1 MSDLI
6 HQFHIPVMGTGH
18 SLDTPIRIGHFGIN
32 SVISLVDDLLV
43 ERVRKY
49 YCEKHNFS
57 YERIKGRN
65 EAGRPQRIT
74 AYLNTVSNIVD
85 ENLAK
90 LKSLPFFD
98 ENDKKKYFDLLPDS
112 SALKKKYL
120 DFINKGKENS
130 ERSSLEDEL
139 NKEIKA
145 GSIDVNIMV
154 KLDKINYGKDKEAL
168 SSEFTDAKLA
178 LRGYAESCLKSSIIF
193 SAGIN
198 QTLFGYMSNFKDFYR
213 DEFGEIKKKII
224 LKVSDFRSAL
234 IQGKFLAKKGL
245 EVHEFRIE
253 SGLNCGGHA
262 FPSNG
267 LLLASLLKEFKEKRS
282 QLKEQFDPV
291 VQKFYEDK
299 GWKYTT
305 RENEEVLL
313 TVQGGIGNNGE
324 RLRLMNEYGVNAT
337 GWATPFLLVP
347 EATGIDAPTREKC
360 RLAGEDD
367 LYLSPA
373 SPLSIPF
380 NNLRGSGS
388 ELKTKELADK
398 GNPGSGCP
406 KGFLVS
412 NTEFSELPICL
423 ASKEYQTQ
431 KLEKMDSEEMGSYEK
446 SELLTSVLAKAC
458 ICDHLGNGLLIE
470 LGVVKE
476 KNAPQSICPGPNL
489 AWFNKYYTLQ
499 EMVDHIYGR
508 SPSLVPPERPHM
520 FAKEIGMYVDYLE
533 QQLKS
538 RGRSPKDMKFF
549 KEFKENLFSSIDYLR
564 DISAMEKYEC
574 ENLESIIPSIEKQLK
589 RVDTLLLNL

>member
-1 MSDLI
+1 
-6 HQFHIPVMGTGH
+6 MGTGH
-18 SLDTPIRIGHFGIN
+18 SLDTAIRIGHFGIS

-43 ERVRKY
+43 ERVRKH
-49 YCEKHNFS
+49 YCEKHGFP
-57 YERIKGRN
+57 YERIKGKGA
-65 EAGRPQRIT
+65 EGRPERTT
-74 AYLNTVSNIVD
+74 AYLNMVSRIVD

-112 SALKKKYL
+112 SSLKKKYSEL
-120 DFINKGKENS
+120 INKGHECS
-130 ERSSLEDEL
+130 ERSQIEDEL

-154 KLDKINYGKDKEAL
+154 KLDKINYDKNKEAL

-178 LRGYAESCLKSSIIF
+178 LKGYAESCLKSSIIF

-213 DEFGEIKKKII
+213 DEVGDIKKKII

-245 EVHEFRIE
+245 EVYEFRIE

-282 QLKEQFDPV
+282 QLKEQFAPI
-291 VQKFYEDK
+291 VQKYYESK

-324 RLRLMNEYGVNAT
+324 RLRLMNEYGVDAT

-347 EATGIDAPTREKC
+347 EATGIDAPTREQC

-388 ELKTKELADK
+388 ELKTKELADE
-398 GNPGSGCP
+398 GNPGSACP

-431 KLEKMDSEEMGSYEK
+431 KLVTLENDEVGTYEK
-446 SELLTSVLAKAC
+446 SEVLTNILAKAC

-470 LGVVKE
+470 LGVT
-476 KNAPQSICPGPNL
+476 KNKFAPQSICPGPNL
-489 AWFNKYYTLQ
+489 AWFNKYYTLN

-520 FAKEIGMYVDYLE
+520 FAKEIGMYVEYLE
-533 QQLKS
+533 QQLKI
-538 RGRSPKDMKFF
+538 RGRTPKDMKFF
-549 KEFKENLFSSIDYLR
+549 NEFKANLYSSIDYLKE
-564 DISAMEKYEC
+564 ISAMDKYED
-574 ENLESIIPSIEKQLK
+574 ENLTSINPIIDVQMK
-589 RVDTLLLNL
+589 RVETILLNL